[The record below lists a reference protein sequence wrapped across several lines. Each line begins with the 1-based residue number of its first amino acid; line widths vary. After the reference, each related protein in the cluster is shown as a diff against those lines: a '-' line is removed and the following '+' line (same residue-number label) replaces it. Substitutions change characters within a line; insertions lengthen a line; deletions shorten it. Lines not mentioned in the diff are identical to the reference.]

1 MAQKVLSYP
10 FRMDTKGARISVVD
24 DDSDTYKAQQIR
36 SFTRTAKGERPILT
50 DFGMTDPTFD
60 EFDVSEF
67 VDKFSD
73 YYSVDRIKITSIERL
88 RTEGIYPDVVINFT

>member
-1 MAQKVLSYP
+1 MAQQVLSYP
-10 FRMDTKGARISVVD
+10 LRVDTATGGFAKVD
-24 DDSDTYKAQQIR
+24 DESDTYKAQQIR
-36 SFTRTAKGERPILT
+36 AFTRTAKGEHPILT

-73 YYSVDRIKITSIERL
+73 YYSVDRIKITSIERT